1 MPQKPGVW
9 RDSWLIQPAERIAF
23 SHGVRSEVRQRT
35 DVVPLA
41 FYDIG
46 HLTSK
51 GSLFRVRGNFM
62 ASKEKT
68 APIQV
73 LQFPQW
79 QREYEAAMRE
89 TDHKILFKQVEVAEA
104 ALRTRR
110 ETLTPDSD
118 AMAERL
124 EIDKALEKLQAL
136 KKDVLK
142 FL

>member
-1 MPQKPGVW
+1 VATSAG
-9 RDSWLIQPAERIAF
+9 RNATAF
-23 SHGVRSEVRQRT
+23 SHGVPSGVRQRT
-35 DVVPLA
+35 DVVTFA

-46 HLTSK
+46 RSTSERR
-51 GSLFRVRGNFM
+51 LFAFGGKSM

-68 APIQV
+68 APIQA

-79 QREYEAAMRE
+79 QREYEAALIE

-110 ETLTPDSD
+110 ETLTPDGD
-118 AMAERL
+118 GLAERL

>member
-1 MPQKPGVW
+1 
-9 RDSWLIQPAERIAF
+9 
-23 SHGVRSEVRQRT
+23 
-35 DVVPLA
+35 
-41 FYDIG
+41 
-46 HLTSK
+46 
-51 GSLFRVRGNFM
+51 M

-79 QREYEAAMRE
+79 QREYEAVLTE
-89 TDHKILFKQVEVAEA
+89 TDHKILFKQVEVSEA

-110 ETLTPDSD
+110 ETLKPDSD
-118 AMAERL
+118 GLAEQL
-124 EIDKALEKLQAL
+124 EIDKAIDKALEKLQAL